1 VHWTDNRFEQVE
13 GEKQL
18 QLLICFSSYL
28 FYGVPG
34 RVLFLDRLML
44 TKKEFASTRTGKKF
58 YSKADNVAISLLF
71 EQRR

>member
-1 VHWTDNRFEQVE
+1 MQWTDYRFEQIE
-13 GEKQL
+13 L

-44 TKKEFASTRTGKKF
+44 TKKEFTSTRT
-58 YSKADNVAISLLF
+58 ALF
-71 EQRR
+71 EMREFLKKIS

>member
-1 VHWTDNRFEQVE
+1 MQWTDYRFEQIE
-13 GEKQL
+13 L

-44 TKKEFASTRTGKKF
+44 TKKEFTSIRTALFKMREFLKK
-58 YSKADNVAISLLF
+58 IS
-71 EQRR
+71 